1 MVIIYMIINLINGKI
16 YIGSTNNISSRFNNH
31 RSKLN
36 RGIHENNH
44 LQNAWNKY
52 GYDSFEFKNLMV
64 CSDSERNHCEQM
76 FMDLYEAQNRD
87 FGYNIRDADAHS
99 VSEETKKKMSEASSR
114 ENLSKE
120 TLKKMSEAQSGK
132 NNNMYG
138 RHHTEESIQKMSET
152 RINKGLSKGENNPNA
167 KYTLWDITKCH
178 YNKNKLFRNGND
190 GMNPRRCFV
199 SKYNGKKLPIN
210 MNLDFYTPELI
221 NDLINEFLE
230 VN

>member
-1 MVIIYMIINLINGKI
+1 MITIYKITNLINGKI

-52 GYDSFEFKNLMV
+52 GYDSFEFMALMV
-64 CSDSERNHCEQM
+64 CSDSERNDCEQM
-76 FMDLYEAQNRD
+76 FMDLYDAQNHD

-99 VSEETKKKMSEASSR
+99 VSEETKQKIR
-114 ENLSKE
+114 ENMPDMSGE
-120 TLKKMSEAQSGK
+120 NNPMYGKKGED
-132 NNNMYG
+132 NPNYG
-138 RHHTEESIQKMSET
+138 RHHSEKSKQKISET
-152 RINKGLSKGENNPNA
+152 RINKGLAKGENNSRA

-178 YNKNKLFRNGND
+178 YSKSNMFQKSND
-190 GMNPRRCFV
+190 GTRPRRCFV
-199 SKYNGKKLPIN
+199 TKYNRERLPIGYH
-210 MNLDFYTPELI
+210 LDFYSAELI
-221 NDLINEFLE
+221 SDLINEFLE